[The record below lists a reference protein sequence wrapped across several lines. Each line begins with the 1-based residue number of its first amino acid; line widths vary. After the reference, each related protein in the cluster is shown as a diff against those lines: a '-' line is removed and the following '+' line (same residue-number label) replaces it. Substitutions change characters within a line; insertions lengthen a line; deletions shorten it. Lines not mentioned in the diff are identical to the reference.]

1 EEINYRRF
9 FDITDLVSLRMEL
22 FPVFAATHQLVFRLL
37 REGKITGLRIDH
49 PDGLWDPKQYCQR
62 LQAGFGQLITDSG
75 QAAASSPTPL
85 YVVVEKILTGDE
97 PLPPDWPVAGTTG
110 YDFLNRLNG
119 LFVNGVNAGA
129 FDQLYE
135 EFTGCPPEFEALVNR
150 SKKLILH
157 TSLIS
162 ELRALTH
169 RLKSLAVSTRY
180 GQDFTFN
187 QLHTALFEIIAAFPV
202 YRTYVTAETT
212 EVSPTD
218 RGYIL
223 QAVRAAKD
231 WNGAMDKA
239 VLEFIQNLLLLQPPD
254 DLDATE
260 QARCRDFV
268 LRFQQLT
275 GPVMAKGL
283 EDTAFYNFNR
293 FISLNE
299 VGGDPGKFGV
309 SLEEFHA
316 YNTAKARH
324 WPHSLLATATHDTKR
339 GEDLRA
345 RLNVLSEL
353 PAQWRQAVMRW
364 RDWNAEKKGLVDGQ
378 PAPHPND
385 EYLLYQ
391 TLVGAWLP
399 EAASEEGLKSF
410 QERIGAYL
418 LKALK
423 EAKART
429 TWTKP
434 NTAYEEA
441 TQRFVAALLSPARPN
456 PFLEDLIEFQHQ
468 AAFFGVLNSLS
479 QTLLKLTAPGVPDFY
494 QGTELWDFNLVD
506 PDNRRPVNY
515 ALHRQLLGDLKGRWH
530 GQASNRSQALSDLLQ
545 HSHTGQVKLFLIWC
559 ALTFRHLHRDLFEQG
574 AYVPLLA
581 TGSKKEHLCAFARE
595 WQGQSA
601 VVVVPRLILGL
612 TQGAERLPL
621 GQEVWQDTVVPL
633 PNGLPNQQ
641 YRNVLTEE
649 VVSATAGPGGSVVP
663 AREALATF
671 PVALLQRL

>member
-1 EEINYRRF
+1 EKAIASHVPGATYRLQFNRQFTFAQAAAIADYLRELGITDCYASPLFQAGPQSTHGYDICGFDQFNPHLGSARAFEEWSAHLQRLGLGLVLDMVPNHMGNDLSNSWWLDVLEKGQASPYGSWFDIEWHPLKADLQNKVLLPVLEDHYARVLEAGKLRLVFERGGFAIGYYERQFPVAPHTYSSLLKQVLTRCGQEPQTAVILRNLEALVEALSAWETSGESARSEFAKVKDQLGQWYQQVPDFRRHLEATQTAFNGQAGLPRSFDRLHGLLQQQHYRLAYWRVGPEEINYRRF

-309 SLEEFHA
+309 
-316 YNTAKARH
+316 
-324 WPHSLLATATHDTKR
+324 
-339 GEDLRA
+339 
-345 RLNVLSEL
+345 
-353 PAQWRQAVMRW
+353 
-364 RDWNAEKKGLVDGQ
+364 
-378 PAPHPND
+378 
-385 EYLLYQ
+385 
-391 TLVGAWLP
+391 
-399 EAASEEGLKSF
+399 
-410 QERIGAYL
+410 
-418 LKALK
+418 
-423 EAKART
+423 
-429 TWTKP
+429 
-434 NTAYEEA
+434 
-441 TQRFVAALLSPARPN
+441 
-456 PFLEDLIEFQHQ
+456 
-468 AAFFGVLNSLS
+468 
-479 QTLLKLTAPGVPDFY
+479 
-494 QGTELWDFNLVD
+494 
-506 PDNRRPVNY
+506 
-515 ALHRQLLGDLKGRWH
+515 
-530 GQASNRSQALSDLLQ
+530 
-545 HSHTGQVKLFLIWC
+545 
-559 ALTFRHLHRDLFEQG
+559 
-574 AYVPLLA
+574 
-581 TGSKKEHLCAFARE
+581 
-595 WQGQSA
+595 
-601 VVVVPRLILGL
+601 
-612 TQGAERLPL
+612 
-621 GQEVWQDTVVPL
+621 
-633 PNGLPNQQ
+633 
-641 YRNVLTEE
+641 
-649 VVSATAGPGGSVVP
+649 
-663 AREALATF
+663 
-671 PVALLQRL
+671 